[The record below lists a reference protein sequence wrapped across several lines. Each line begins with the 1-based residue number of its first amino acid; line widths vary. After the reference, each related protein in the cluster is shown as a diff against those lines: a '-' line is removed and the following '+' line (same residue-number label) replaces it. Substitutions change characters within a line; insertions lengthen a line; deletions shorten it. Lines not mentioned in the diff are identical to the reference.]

1 MSSEIQEVSG
11 FTLMEGEE
19 VHHNVR
25 PSLVAWMS
33 SWLRLSL
40 GIVTLGVLPFLFTYS
55 NRYVVTDER
64 VLKKTGLLRTNTEEY
79 RIDDIQQLTTGQRIV
94 EKLLGV
100 GNIQFKTA
108 ATGSSIKFLGMKDQD
123 EIANTIRNQMR

>member
-1 MSSEIQEVSG
+1 MSENVQEVSG

-19 VHHNVR
+19 VRHDIR

-33 SWLRLSL
+33 GFGRLMIGIFTL
-40 GIVTLGVLPFLFTYS
+40 GILPFVFTYS

-64 VLKKTGLLRTNTEEY
+64 VLEKSGLLSSNTEEY
-79 RIDDIQQLTTGQRIV
+79 RISDIKQLTTGQRLL

-108 ATGSSIKFLGMKDQD
+108 AAGSSIKFYGMSDH
-123 EIANTIRNQMR
+123 EEVANTIRNEMR

>member
-11 FTLMEGEE
+11 FTLMDGEE
-19 VHHNVR
+19 VYHNVR

-33 SWLRLSL
+33 SSLRLML
-40 GIVTLGVLPFLFTYS
+40 GVVTLGILPFLFTYS

-64 VLKKTGLLRTNTEEY
+64 VLKKAGLLRTKTEEY
-79 RIDDIQQLTTGQRIV
+79 RINDVQQLTTGQRIV

-100 GNIQFKTA
+100 GNIQFRTG
-108 ATGSSIKFLGMKDQD
+108 ATGSSIRFLGMKDQD